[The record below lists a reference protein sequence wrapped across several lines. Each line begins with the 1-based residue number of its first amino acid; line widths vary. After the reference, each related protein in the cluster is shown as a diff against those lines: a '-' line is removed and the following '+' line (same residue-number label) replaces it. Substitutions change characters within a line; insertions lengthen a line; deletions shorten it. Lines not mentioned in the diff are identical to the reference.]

1 MLGDVAAWSPRLD
14 KGIDKLFSNA
24 WFGYNSMPAKGM
36 CKRCSEDEIKDAVI
50 HLVDSSK

>member
-1 MLGDVAAWSPRLD
+1 
-14 KGIDKLFSNA
+14 
-24 WFGYNSMPAKGM
+24 MPAKGM